1 MLNNIEQTGE
11 YIWKFVHG
19 LQTTNFKNRP
29 ISDVEATAIHGYCR
43 PFTDEDYSRNR
54 EIIFNGKKVH
64 KIKFTHNSI
73 YKSTYIPY

>member
-1 MLNNIEQTGE
+1 MTIKELKQYVEDKKKRNAAK
-11 YIWKFVHG
+11 WKA
-19 LQTTNFKNRP
+19 
-29 ISDVEATAIHGYCR
+29 ETAIHGHCK

-73 YKSTYIPY
+73 YKSTYKPY